1 MLRVEGLSVGYGDA
15 HVLGNISFQVR
26 EGEMTC
32 ILGPNGAGKT
42 TLLRSIT
49 GLIPPASGKIW
60 FLNEEIQGMKTHQ
73 IVGLGMTMIPEGR
86 RLWPPLSVR
95 ENLEMGAYRVS
106 ERTTV
111 EKRLDWVFSLFPHL
125 ADRKDQL
132 CGTLSGGEQQMLV
145 VGRALMARPK
155 LMLVDEASLGLAP
168 LLVEEIFRILKRI
181 NEEEGVSILLVEQ
194 NARAALSLAQHGYV
208 MDNGRIVLDDTCEK
222 LRQNADVREF
232 YMGLSARGEAKSYRN
247 IKHYKRRKR
256 WLS

>member
-32 ILGPNGAGKT
+32 ILGPNGSGKT

-60 FLNEEIQGMKTHQ
+60 FRGEEIQGKKTYQ

-111 EKRLDWVFSLFPHL
+111 EKRLAWVFSLFPHL

-132 CGTLSGGEQQMLV
+132 CGTLSGGEQQMV
-145 VGRALMARPK
+145 SIGRGLMTLPK
-155 LMLVDEASLGLAP
+155 LLLMDEPSLGLAP
-168 LLVEEIFRILKRI
+168 LIVREMFEAIKKIVHS
-181 NEEEGVSILLVEQ
+181 GTTILLVEQ
-194 NARAALSLAQHGYV
+194 NTQAALLAANYGYV
-208 MDNGRIVLDDTCEK
+208 LERGMIVLE
-222 LRQNADVREF
+222 
-232 YMGLSARGEAKSYRN
+232 GEANFLRETPH
-247 IKHYKRRKR
+247 IKHAY
-256 WLS
+256 LGL

>member
-1 MLRVEGLSVGYGDA
+1 MLKVEGLSVGYGDA

-132 CGTLSGGEQQMLV
+132 CGTLSGGEQQMV
-145 VGRALMARPK
+145 SIGRGLMTLPRLL
-155 LMLVDEASLGLAP
+155 LMDEPSLGLAP
-168 LLVEEIFRILKRI
+168 LIVREMFEAIKKIVHS
-181 NEEEGVSILLVEQ
+181 GTTILLVEQ
-194 NARAALSLAQHGYV
+194 NTQVALSAAYYGYV
-208 MDNGRIVLDDTCEK
+208 LERGMIVLEGEVNF
-222 LRQNADVREF
+222 LRETPHVKHA
-232 YMGLSARGEAKSYRN
+232 YLGL
-247 IKHYKRRKR
+247 
-256 WLS
+256 

>member
-15 HVLGNISFQVR
+15 HVLENISFQVR

-49 GLIPPASGKIW
+49 GLTPPTSGKIW
-60 FLNEEIQGMKTHQ
+60 FMNEEIQGKKTHQ

-106 ERTTV
+106 QRTTV

-132 CGTLSGGEQQMLV
+132 CGTLSGGEQQMV
-145 VGRALMARPK
+145 SIGRGLMTLPK
-155 LMLVDEASLGLAP
+155 LLLMDEPSLGLAP
-168 LLVEEIFRILKRI
+168 LIVREMFVAIKKIVHS
-181 NEEEGVSILLVEQ
+181 GTTILLVEQ
-194 NARAALSLAQHGYV
+194 NTQVALSAAYYGYV
-208 MDNGRIVLDDTCEK
+208 LERGMIVLEGEVNF
-222 LRQNADVREF
+222 LRETPHVKHA
-232 YMGLSARGEAKSYRN
+232 YLGL
-247 IKHYKRRKR
+247 
-256 WLS
+256 

>member
-26 EGEMTC
+26 EEEMTC

-49 GLIPPASGKIW
+49 GLIHPTSGKIW

-73 IVGLGMTMIPEGR
+73 VVGLGMTMIPEGR

-106 ERTTV
+106 ERATV
-111 EKRLDWVFSLFPHL
+111 AKRLDWVFSLFPHL

-132 CGTLSGGEQQMLV
+132 CGTLSGGEQQMV
-145 VGRALMARPK
+145 SIGRGLMTLPK
-155 LMLVDEASLGLAP
+155 LLLMDEPSLGLAP
-168 LLVEEIFRILKRI
+168 LIVREMFEAIKKIVHS
-181 NEEEGVSILLVEQ
+181 GTTILLVEQ
-194 NARAALSLAQHGYV
+194 NTQVALSSANYGYV
-208 MDNGRIVLDDTCEK
+208 LERGMIVLEGEVNF
-222 LRQNADVREF
+222 LRETPHIKHA
-232 YMGLSARGEAKSYRN
+232 YMGL
-247 IKHYKRRKR
+247 
-256 WLS
+256 

>member
-1 MLRVEGLSVGYGDA
+1 MLRIEGLSVGYGDA
-15 HVLGNISFQVR
+15 HVLENISFQVR

-49 GLIPPASGKIW
+49 GLIPPTSGKIW

-111 EKRLDWVFSLFPHL
+111 GKRLDWVFSLFPHL

-132 CGTLSGGEQQMLV
+132 CGTLSGGEQQMV
-145 VGRALMARPK
+145 SIGRGLMTLPK
-155 LMLVDEASLGLAP
+155 LLLMDEPSLGLAP
-168 LLVEEIFRILKRI
+168 LIVQEMFKAIKKIVHS
-181 NEEEGVSILLVEQ
+181 GTTILLVEQ
-194 NARAALSLAQHGYV
+194 NTQVALSSAYYGYV
-208 MDNGRIVLDDTCEK
+208 LERGMIVLEGEVNF
-222 LRQNADVREF
+222 LRETPH
-232 YMGLSARGEAKSYRN
+232 
-247 IKHYKRRKR
+247 IKHAY
-256 WLS
+256 LGL

>member
-1 MLRVEGLSVGYGDA
+1 MLRVEDLSVGYGDA
-15 HVLGNISFQVR
+15 HVLENISFQVR

-49 GLIPPASGKIW
+49 GLTPPTSGKIW

-132 CGTLSGGEQQMLV
+132 CGTLSGGEQQMV
-145 VGRALMARPK
+145 SIGRGLMTLPK
-155 LMLVDEASLGLAP
+155 LLLMDEPSLGLAP
-168 LLVEEIFRILKRI
+168 LIVQEMFKAIKKIVHS
-181 NEEEGVSILLVEQ
+181 GTTILLVEQ
-194 NARAALSLAQHGYV
+194 NTQVALSSAYYGYV
-208 MDNGRIVLDDTCEK
+208 LERGMIVLEGEVNF
-222 LRQNADVREF
+222 LRETPH
-232 YMGLSARGEAKSYRN
+232 
-247 IKHYKRRKR
+247 IKHAY
-256 WLS
+256 LGL

>member
-26 EGEMTC
+26 QGEMTC

-42 TLLRSIT
+42 TLLRSII
-49 GLIPPASGKIW
+49 GLTPSASGKIW
-60 FLNEEIQGMKTHQ
+60 FLDEEIQGKKTHQ

-106 ERTTV
+106 ERATV

-132 CGTLSGGEQQMLV
+132 CGTLSGGEQQMV
-145 VGRALMARPK
+145 SIGRGLMALPK
-155 LMLVDEASLGLAP
+155 LLLMDEPSLGLAP
-168 LLVEEIFRILKRI
+168 LVVREMFEAIKKIVRS
-181 NEEEGVSILLVEQ
+181 GTTILLVEQ
-194 NARAALSLAQHGYV
+194 NTQVALLAAHYGYV
-208 MDNGRIVLDDTCEK
+208 LERGMIVLE
-222 LRQNADVREF
+222 
-232 YMGLSARGEAKSYRN
+232 GEANFLRESSH
-247 IKHYKRRKR
+247 IKHAY
-256 WLS
+256 LGL

>member
-26 EGEMTC
+26 EGEITC

-60 FLNEEIQGMKTHQ
+60 FLGEEIQGKKTYQ

-111 EKRLDWVFSLFPHL
+111 EKRLAWVFSLFPHL
-125 ADRKDQL
+125 ANRKDQL
-132 CGTLSGGEQQMLV
+132 CGTLSGGEQQMV
-145 VGRALMARPK
+145 SIGRGLMTLPK
-155 LMLVDEASLGLAP
+155 LLLMDEPSLGLAP
-168 LLVEEIFRILKRI
+168 LIVREMFGAIKKIVHS
-181 NEEEGVSILLVEQ
+181 GTTILLVEQ
-194 NARAALSLAQHGYV
+194 NTQVALSAAYYGYV
-208 MDNGRIVLDDTCEK
+208 LERGMIVLEGEVNFLRDTPH
-222 LRQNADVREF
+222 
-232 YMGLSARGEAKSYRN
+232 
-247 IKHYKRRKR
+247 IKHAY
-256 WLS
+256 LGL